1 MVDQAR
7 PRDPL
12 RTYQFRLQLES
23 PGPLLGEPSR
33 SATTDQVVGAAAAPA
48 VYVAGVSKI
57 SGLGVTIQPNETWE
71 GGNNLHRYANPDRA
85 AWDSLTLEQG
95 LALDDTLERWARAAL
110 DFVMTGKAPTEAV
123 KRRLYIDVWD
133 PTLHG
138 PPQPGAGVGGSS
150 STQQVRLRRYVVQNA
165 WVSKFQAMPRLDSM
179 SNEVGLLS
187 IEVTHEGWF
196 IDTTAAPTPDAGATA
211 GSASALIA

>member
-12 RTYQFRLQLES
+12 RTFQFRLQLES
-23 PGPLLGEPSR
+23 PGPLLGNQE
-33 SATTDQVVGAAAAPA
+33 ATIDQVVAAAAAPA
-48 VYVAGVSKI
+48 VYVAGVQRV
-57 SGLGVTIQPNETWE
+57 SGLGVTIQPNEIWE

-85 AWDSLTLEQG
+85 AWESLTLEQG

-110 DFVMTGKAPTEAV
+110 DFVMTGRTPSEAV

-133 PTLHG
+133 PYLHG
-138 PPQPGAGVGGSS
+138 PPQAGAGVPGVGSS
-150 STQQVRLRRYVVQNA
+150 GTALVRLRRYVVQNA

-179 SNEVGLLS
+179 SNEIGLISL
-187 IEVTHEGWF
+187 EVTHEGWF
-196 IDTTAAPTPDAGATA
+196 IDTTAAPTPP
-211 GSASALIA
+211 ASDTGGDDILLA